1 MTDRRIRL
9 GMLTPSSNTTLEPV
23 TAAMLVEM
31 PHVSA
36 HFSRFKV
43 TEIALSAAADTQFDD
58 SAVLGA
64 AELLADAKVDVIAW
78 NGTSASWR
86 GFETDERLVERI
98 TAATGI
104 TAATCVLGYRDLF
117 RATGVRRL
125 GLVTPYTR
133 DVQQRIAANWGAA
146 GFDCRTERH
155 LGLRDNYSFAE
166 VTAAQVERMLREVAA
181 EGCDAAAIVCT
192 NVNGAAI
199 AARLERDVS
208 IPIYDSVAVTLWA
221 SLRAAGAD
229 PGAITRWGR
238 VFAVRAPGKP
248 A

>member
-1 MTDRRIRL
+1 MPDRRIRL

-23 TAAMLVEM
+23 TMAMLAEV
-31 PHVSA
+31 PDVTV

-43 TEIALSAAADTQFDD
+43 TEIALSEKADSQFDD
-58 SAVLGA
+58 GAVLSA

-86 GFETDERLVERI
+86 GFETDERLIERI

-104 TAATCVLGYRDLF
+104 KAATCVLGYRDLF
-117 RATGVRRL
+117 RAAGIRRL

-133 DVQQRIAANWGAA
+133 DVQLRIAANWAAA
-146 GFDCRTERH
+146 GFPCHAERH

-166 VTAAQVERMLREVAA
+166 VTPAQVERMLREVAA

-192 NVNGAAI
+192 NVNGAAV
-199 AARLERDVS
+199 AAGLEREVS

-238 VFAVRAPGKP
+238 VFAVRAPDAP